1 MAACSVV
8 ITRWYESTRSIG
20 VRVNLKALIGV
31 GHEIM
36 LSTLLFALIGI
47 LLNFFIPGL
56 FEMSLGI
63 TGRIIGWAFL
73 LAGIPVWLS
82 SAALVAVYVP
92 RGRLITTGPF
102 RLMTHPLYTS
112 VGLLV
117 IPGIGFLL
125 NDWIWWVLGVVMY
138 VSSRVFSK
146 KEEKTL
152 EEKFSDDYRRYRAK
166 VLLPWL

>member
-1 MAACSVV
+1 
-8 ITRWYESTRSIG
+8 
-20 VRVNLKALIGV
+20 
-31 GHEIM
+31 
-36 LSTLLFALIGI
+36 
-47 LLNFFIPGL
+47 
-56 FEMSLGI
+56 
-63 TGRIIGWAFL
+63 
-73 LAGIPVWLS
+73 
-82 SAALVAVYVP
+82 
-92 RGRLITTGPF
+92 
-102 RLMTHPLYTS
+102 MTHPLYTS

>member
-1 MAACSVV
+1 M
-8 ITRWYESTRSIG
+8 
-20 VRVNLKALIGV
+20 NLKALIGV

-36 LSTLLFALIGI
+36 LSTLIFALIGI

-56 FEMSLGI
+56 FEISLGV
-63 TGRIIGWAFL
+63 TGKIIGCVFFL
-73 LAGIPVWLS
+73 IGIPIWLS
-82 SAALVAVYVP
+82 SAALVAVHVP

-125 NDWIWWVLGVVMY
+125 NNWIWWVLGAVTY

-152 EEKFSDDYRRYRAK
+152 EEKFSDEYRSYRAN
-166 VLLPWL
+166 VFLPWL